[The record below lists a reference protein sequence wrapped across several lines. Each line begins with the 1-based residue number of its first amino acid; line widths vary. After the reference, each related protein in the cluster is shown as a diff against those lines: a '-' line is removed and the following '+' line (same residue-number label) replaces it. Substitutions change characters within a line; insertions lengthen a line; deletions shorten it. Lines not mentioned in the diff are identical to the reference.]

1 MMMFPQHAQNSVAT
15 RRKRPNEVLL
25 GRHAERAALDRL
37 LAGARTGVSGA
48 LVLRGEAGIGKTAL
62 LDYALAQ
69 AGDCQTVRAAG
80 VEAERELAF
89 AGLHQV
95 CAPALGGL
103 ARLPAQ
109 QGLAL
114 STAFGLRTGT
124 TPDLFMVGLGVLGL
138 LADFAGERPLVCV
151 IDDAQWLD
159 QASAKILGFVAR
171 RLRTESLIMIFAVR
185 GDLDTQ
191 DVPEL
196 SGLPGMTV
204 TGLSDDHARELL
216 ASTLLGRVDER
227 VLARIVAECH
237 GNPLALTELPR
248 GFTPAELAG
257 GFGFLSPGALPSRIE
272 ESFRRQIAAL
282 PPVARKMLLVAAAEP
297 LGDPVLVWSALNQ
310 MGVPGDS
317 HLAAAQAAADFIDF
331 GFGVRFR
338 HPLLRSAVYQAA
350 SEAERRQAHAAL
362 AEVTVTSTDP
372 DRRAWHRAQAATG
385 PDEDVATELQ
395 TSAARAQA
403 RGGFAA
409 AGAFLERAA
418 ELTPD
423 PARRASRLLAA
434 AQARHVGGA
443 PDAALRLLAL
453 AEADQSSELDR
464 ARADLLRADIAF
476 MVDRGRETADLFLK
490 AASRIEPLNIGLA
503 RSTYLDALRAAWYA
517 SDSGSSGTM
526 RDVARAAVAAPV
538 APSPAR
544 PSDLLL
550 DGLAVRYTAG
560 FAAGVPKMRQALKAF
575 QEPQLANQEGLRWMW
590 FACSIATDLCEDG
603 AADALTGDYVRLAR
617 ETGALA
623 ALPLALTTRILM
635 HLFAGDLSDASVLIT
650 ELDDVA
656 DGTGI
661 PVPGYMALLLAAW
674 QGDENRT
681 IELAA
686 VNTADARR
694 RGEGLAPAIAG
705 WAKALLYNGLG
716 RFDEALK
723 AAQQTIQS
731 SLEPGVLTG
740 APLVELIIAAA
751 RSGQPEIGAD
761 ALKRLSTSTQACG
774 TDWALGMEACCRAI
788 LTDGAT
794 AEESYVEAIERL
806 GRTKIRPLSAR
817 AHLYY
822 GEWLWQSG
830 RRDDARDQV
839 RTAFEMFSAMGM
851 DAFAAL
857 AAHRLGMNVR
867 QRHGDD
873 TGPLTAQETYIVK
886 LAREGLSNAEIA
898 TRLFIS
904 PRTVEWHLSKVFA
917 KLGISSRRQ
926 LRRPVR

>member
-1 MMMFPQHAQNSVAT
+1 
-15 RRKRPNEVLL
+15 
-25 GRHAERAALDRL
+25 
-37 LAGARTGVSGA
+37 
-48 LVLRGEAGIGKTAL
+48 
-62 LDYALAQ
+62 
-69 AGDCQTVRAAG
+69 
-80 VEAERELAF
+80 
-89 AGLHQV
+89 
-95 CAPALGGL
+95 
-103 ARLPAQ
+103 
-109 QGLAL
+109 
-114 STAFGLRTGT
+114 
-124 TPDLFMVGLGVLGL
+124 
-138 LADFAGERPLVCV
+138 
-151 IDDAQWLD
+151 
-159 QASAKILGFVAR
+159 
-171 RLRTESLIMIFAVR
+171 
-185 GDLDTQ
+185 
-191 DVPEL
+191 
-196 SGLPGMTV
+196 
-204 TGLSDDHARELL
+204 
-216 ASTLLGRVDER
+216 
-227 VLARIVAECH
+227 
-237 GNPLALTELPR
+237 
-248 GFTPAELAG
+248 
-257 GFGFLSPGALPSRIE
+257 
-272 ESFRRQIAAL
+272 
-282 PPVARKMLLVAAAEP
+282 
-297 LGDPVLVWSALNQ
+297 
-310 MGVPGDS
+310 
-317 HLAAAQAAADFIDF
+317 
-331 GFGVRFR
+331 
-338 HPLLRSAVYQAA
+338 
-350 SEAERRQAHAAL
+350 
-362 AEVTVTSTDP
+362 
-372 DRRAWHRAQAATG
+372 
-385 PDEDVATELQ
+385 
-395 TSAARAQA
+395 
-403 RGGFAA
+403 
-409 AGAFLERAA
+409 
-418 ELTPD
+418 
-423 PARRASRLLAA
+423 
-434 AQARHVGGA
+434 QARHVGGA

-575 QEPQLANQEGLRWMW
+575 QEPQPANQEGLRWMW
-590 FACSIATDLCEDG
+590 FACSIATDLCDDG

-674 QGDENRT
+674 QGDEHRT

>member
-1 MMMFPQHAQNSVAT
+1 MT
-15 RRKRPNEVLL
+15 RRKRPSEVLL
-25 GRHAERAALDRL
+25 GRHAERGALDRL
-37 LAGARTGVSGA
+37 LAGARTGISGA
-48 LVLRGEAGIGKTAL
+48 LVLHGEPGIGKTAL

-80 VEAERELAF
+80 VEAESELAF
-89 AGLHQV
+89 AGLHQI
-95 CAPALGGL
+95 CAPALDGL

-114 STAFGLRTGT
+114 STAFGLSTGT
-124 TPDLFMVGLGVLGL
+124 TPDPFMVGLGVLGL
-138 LADFAGERPLVCV
+138 LADFAGERPVVCV

-159 QASAKILGFVAR
+159 RASAKILGFVAR
-171 RLRTESLIMIFAVR
+171 RLRTESIVMIFAVR
-185 GDLDTQ
+185 GDLDTR

-196 SGLPGMTV
+196 AGLPAMTV

-227 VLARIVAECH
+227 VLDRIVAECH

-257 GFGFLSPGALPSRIE
+257 GFGLLNPGSLPRRIE
-272 ESFRRQIAAL
+272 ESFLRQIAAL
-282 PPVARKMLLVAAAEP
+282 PPVARQMLLVAAAEP
-297 LGDPVLVWSALNQ
+297 VGDPVLVWRALNQ
-310 MGVPGDS
+310 LGVPGDS
-317 HLAAAQAAADFIDF
+317 HLAAAQAAADFVDF

-362 AEVTVTSTDP
+362 AEITVSTTDP
-372 DRRAWHRAQAATG
+372 DRRAWHRAQAAAR
-385 PDEDVATELQ
+385 PDENVATELE
-395 TSAARAQA
+395 TSAVRAQA

-434 AQARHVGGA
+434 AQARYLGGA
-443 PDAALRLLAL
+443 PDTALRLLAL
-453 AEADQSSELDR
+453 AEADQPSEPDR

-490 AASRIEPLNIGLA
+490 AASRLEPLDIGLA

-526 RDVARAAVAAPV
+526 RDVARAAVAAPA
-538 APSPAR
+538 APTPAR

-575 QEPQLANQEGLRWMW
+575 QDQLANQEDLRWMW
-590 FACSIATDLCEDG
+590 FASSIATDLCDDD
-603 AADALTGDYVRLAR
+603 AADALTGRYVRLAR

-635 HLFAGDLSDASVLIT
+635 HLFAGDLSEASVLIT

-661 PVPGYMALLLAAW
+661 PVPRYMALLLAAW
-674 QGDENRT
+674 QGDEDRT
-681 IELAA
+681 TELAA
-686 VNTADARR
+686 VCIADARR

-705 WAKALLYNGLG
+705 WAQALLYNGLG

-740 APLVELIIAAA
+740 APLVELIVAAA
-751 RSGQPEIGAD
+751 RTGKSKIGAD
-761 ALKRLSTSTQACG
+761 ALERLSTSTQACG
-774 TDWALGMEACCRAI
+774 TDWALGMEACCRAV
-788 LTDGAT
+788 LTDGAR
-794 AEESYVEAIERL
+794 AEGSYVEAVERL

-839 RTAFEMFSAMGM
+839 RTAYEMFAAMGM

-857 AAHRLGMNVR
+857 AAHRLGINVR
-867 QRHGDD
+867 QRRGDD

-926 LRRPVR
+926 LRRPVQ